1 MSGEITRFTAR
12 KPCPVCGGTDG
23 DRRGQ
28 GTRCHGFLSSD
39 GDWVHCSREE
49 FAGRAQF
56 EAKTTTYLHRARGKC
71 PCGEEHAPGEDA
83 PTQAPRRPRKIAQVY
98 RYRDADG
105 LVVHE
110 TVRYDDPKT
119 FRQRRPLPG
128 GGEAWDL
135 RGIEPVL
142 YNLPALLATDPEAAV
157 WIVEGEKDA
166 DRLISLG
173 LVATCN
179 AMGAGK
185 WRDSYSDALAG
196 RHCYVLPDN
205 DDPGRAHAQAVARSL
220 HGKAAS
226 VRVVE
231 LPDLPP
237 KGDVSDW
244 LDAGGGVPQLGELAY
259 DTPAWEPSVAPP
271 PTAADGEPNGNGNGH
286 RNGNGV
292 INFAEMSPE
301 ELGLVLVKDV
311 APANV
316 DWLWEFRLARGEM
329 AILAGEGGLG
339 KSMFLMACAAAVS
352 TRGPWP
358 AGCGNAPLGTVIIV
372 SAEDHADTT
381 IRPRLQA
388 MGADLSKIVICK
400 ARAIIDRDGQR
411 SVHPMSLQD
420 HSYWRAVF
428 DKFPDCALFIVDP
441 VPSYLGRGI
450 NDRQNNEIRAVL
462 EPFIDEVVRP
472 RGICFYANTHL
483 SKTVDARSPVQR
495 ITGSIAYAN
504 IPRNVHIIVR
514 DPDDHGRRFF
524 SQAKCNNGPD
534 DLPAIG
540 YRIEGRQIDGPV
552 PGSPPVSTAIAV
564 FEDQLHEG
572 FRLADVMNGEKGPRG
587 RKPIKSSKLAAWLYE
602 RLEGEDLVPLST
614 LVDDAREK
622 NLMTLPTA
630 AEPKPSISPLYKAA
644 ERLESLYPGFR
655 VEMTTA
661 MVRSGGTAK
670 ERKVWRL
677 VEGGEA
683 ARPAG
688 PDDEGEDDGP
698 VF

>member
-1 MSGEITRFTAR
+1 MSGEITRFSGS

-71 PCGEEHAPGEDA
+71 PCGEEHARGEDA
-83 PTQAPRRPRKIAQVY
+83 PAQAPRRPRKIAQVY

-105 LVVHE
+105 QVVHE
-110 TVRYDDPKT
+110 TVRFDDPKT

-142 YNLPALLATDPEAAV
+142 YNLPGLLAADPEAAV

-196 RHCYVLPDN
+196 RHCYVLGDN

-231 LPDLPP
+231 LPGLPE

-244 LDAGGGVPQLGELAY
+244 LDAGGHLPQLGELAY
-259 DTPAWEPSVAPP
+259 DTPAWQPSAEPPAPMP
-271 PTAADGEPNGNGNGH
+271 LISHNGNGH

-292 INFAEMSPE
+292 VNFAEMSPE
-301 ELGLVLVKDV
+301 ELGLLPVSKVK
-311 APANV
+311 PSNC
-316 DWLWEFRLARGEM
+316 DWLWEYRLACGEM
-329 AILAGEGGLG
+329 ALIAGEGGVG
-339 KSMFLMACAAAVS
+339 KSMFLMACATAVS
-352 TRGPWP
+352 TGGPWP
-358 AGCGNAPLGTVIIV
+358 ANCGTAAVGTVVVV
-372 SAEDHADTT
+372 SAEDHPDTT

-388 MGADLSKIVICK
+388 MGADLDKVVICK
-400 ARAIIDRDGQR
+400 ARAVVDHEGQR
-411 SVHPMSLQD
+411 SVSMMSLQD
-420 HSYWRAVF
+420 RSYWGAVF
-428 DKFPDCALFIVDP
+428 DKYPDTKLFIVDP
-441 VPSYLGRGI
+441 VPSYLGRGV
-450 NDRQNNEIRAVL
+450 NDRQNSEIRGVL
-462 EPFIDEVVRP
+462 EPFIEEVIRP
-472 RGICFYANTHL
+472 RRICFYANTHL
-483 SKTVDARSPVQR
+483 SKTLDGGRSPIQR
-495 ITGSIAYAN
+495 ITGSIAYTN
-504 IPRNVHIIVR
+504 IPRNVHVIIR
-514 DPDDHGRRFF
+514 DPNEHGRRYF
-524 SQAKCNNGPD
+524 SQAKCNNAPD
-534 DLPAIG
+534 DLPAIE
-540 YRIEGRQIDGPV
+540 YRVEKRLLVSDGNPDIE
-552 PGSPPVSTAIAV
+552 TAIAV
-564 FEDQLHEG
+564 FEQKLLSD
-572 FRLADVMNGEKGPRG
+572 FDLAALMSNQAGRRGPR
-587 RKPIKSSKLAAWLYE
+587 PIKSSKLAQWLYE
-602 RLEGEDLVPLST
+602 RLDGAGQVPVTLLVEE
-614 LVDDAREK
+614 AREK
-622 NLMTLPTA
+622 GFLIAPGEK
-630 AEPKPSISPLYKAA
+630 EPKPSISPLYAAA
-644 ERLESLYPGFR
+644 ERLEGAYPGFR
-655 VEMTTA
+655 VAAETA
-661 MVRSGGTAK
+661 RVGTGSFSK

-677 VEGGEA
+677 VGTEDG
-683 ARPAG
+683 PA
-688 PDDEGEDDGP
+688 ETGEDDNAP
-698 VF
+698 IF